1 MLPSGTARAAASAP
15 TAELGEKLSSISGKC
30 SALLIRDYREIDPG
44 FDTRALQYS
53 SRYISIAELIEN
65 RMNKLLPA
73 TRLRAPSS
81 RVLQDLVAQAP
92 ADFFTLAWLTSF
104 LRERSFGIMLLFA
117 GLLGTIPVGST
128 IPGLML
134 LALAIQLIAG
144 WSEPVLPGFISHR
157 PLPTQHLLSVG
168 RRAIPVLLFLERA
181 VHPRW
186 PRVFDVLKRG
196 IGVLILLLTAA
207 LLLTPVPLSN
217 VAPAVIISLMSLAYV
232 EEDGLLLTLSVAA
245 ATGFMFLISVAIF
258 GLIFLSHV

>member
-1 MLPSGTARAAASAP
+1 
-15 TAELGEKLSSISGKC
+15 
-30 SALLIRDYREIDPG
+30 
-44 FDTRALQYS
+44 
-53 SRYISIAELIEN
+53 
-65 RMNKLLPA
+65 
-73 TRLRAPSS
+73 
-81 RVLQDLVAQAP
+81 VLQELLAQAP

-104 LRERSFGIMLLFA
+104 LGERSFGIMLLFA

-144 WSEPVLPGFISHR
+144 WSEPVFPSFISHR
-157 PLPTQHLLSVG
+157 PLPTQRLVSVG
-168 RRAIPVLLFLERA
+168 RRAVPVLLFLERA

-186 PRVFDVLKRG
+186 PGAFDVLKRG
-196 IGVLILLLTAA
+196 VGVLIVLLTVA

-217 VAPAVIISLMSLAYV
+217 VAPAVVISLMSLAYV

-245 ATGFMFLISVAIF
+245 AIGFMVLISVTVWGAVL

>member
-1 MLPSGTARAAASAP
+1 M
-15 TAELGEKLSSISGKC
+15 
-30 SALLIRDYREIDPG
+30 D
-44 FDTRALQYS
+44 
-53 SRYISIAELIEN
+53 
-65 RMNKLLPA
+65 KLLPA
-73 TRLRAPSS
+73 TRQRAPSS
-81 RVLQDLVAQAP
+81 RVLQELLAQAP

-134 LALAIQLIAG
+134 LALVIQLIGG
-144 WSEPVLPGFISHR
+144 WSEPVFPGFISHR
-157 PLPTQHLLSVG
+157 PLPTRHLVSVG

-186 PRVFDVLKRG
+186 PGTFDALKRG
-196 IGVLILLLTAA
+196 VGVLILFLTAV

-217 VAPAVIISLMSLAYV
+217 VAPAVIISLISLAYV
-232 EEDGLLLTLSVAA
+232 EEDGLLLMLSVAA
-245 ATGFMFLISVAIF
+245 AIGFMLLISAAVWGAIL

>member
-1 MLPSGTARAAASAP
+1 MS
-15 TAELGEKLSSISGKC
+15 
-30 SALLIRDYREIDPG
+30 
-44 FDTRALQYS
+44 
-53 SRYISIAELIEN
+53 
-65 RMNKLLPA
+65 KLLAA

-81 RVLQDLVAQAP
+81 RVLQELLAQAP

-117 GLLGTIPVGST
+117 GLLGTIPFGST

-134 LALAIQLIAG
+134 LALATQLIAG
-144 WSEPVLPGFISHR
+144 WSKPVLPGFISHR
-157 PLPTQHLLSVG
+157 PLPTQLLVAVG

-186 PRVFDVLKRG
+186 PGAFDVLKHG
-196 IGVLILLLTAA
+196 VGVLILLLTAA

-217 VAPAVIISLMSLAYV
+217 VAPAVIISLMSLSYV

-245 ATGFMFLISVAIF
+245 ATAFMFLILAARSA
-258 GLIFLSHV
+258 LRSHFTQASFFTGRRTLQSANFISSLEQTDSCVLYPTRKQIVGGNRHADCERVSTTGT